1 MYIHWDKQL
10 ETGHPLVDTE
20 HRLLVM
26 LFRKLDIAIK
36 THQPEAILV
45 RIVHEVEK
53 FAEFHF
59 LSEENLM
66 IETGYPGFE
75 GHRAQHNEL
84 MTLLREKVGK
94 LASHREFPDELLD
107 FLAIWLKD
115 HIANHDQLVT
125 QHVRTSASR
134 PIAEMIY
141 GDYLLTPE

>member
-36 THQPEAILV
+36 THQSDATLT

-66 IETGYPGFE
+66 IETAYPGFE
-75 GHRAQHNEL
+75 AHRAQHNEL
-84 MTLLREKVGK
+84 ILLLKEKVGR
-94 LASHREFPDELLD
+94 LVSHREFPDDLLD
-107 FLAIWLKD
+107 FLANWLKD
-115 HIANHDQLVT
+115 HIATHDQLVA
-125 QHVRTSASR
+125 QHVSTSASR
-134 PIAEMIY
+134 PIGEMIY
-141 GDYLLTPE
+141 GDYLLTPD